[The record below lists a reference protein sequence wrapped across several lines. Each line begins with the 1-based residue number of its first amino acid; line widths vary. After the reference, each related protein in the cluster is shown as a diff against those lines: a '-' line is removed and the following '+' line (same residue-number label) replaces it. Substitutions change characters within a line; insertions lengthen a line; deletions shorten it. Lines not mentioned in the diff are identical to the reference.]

1 MCLEFQLCFH
11 CGALLSDVTLAV
23 KLDLT
28 NKRLKFTFLKTFLA
42 PSSVSTQLFVT
53 SIDDV
58 ILLEQAARLLQTK
71 QVEDKVRI

>member
-11 CGALLSDVTLAV
+11 RGALLSDVTLAV

-28 NKRLKFTFLKTFLA
+28 TFLA

-58 ILLEQAARLLQTK
+58 ILLEQAAHLLQTK